1 MLSSIS
7 KKILETINKLLE
19 KFIYQ
24 TIKQNFQLVQKKL
37 VISFW
42 YDTNYVSYISKNL
55 SIIYTYLP
63 YKLVLLC
70 ENKDDHSDWLG

>member
-19 KFIYQ
+19 KLIYQ
-24 TIKQNFQLVQKKL
+24 TIKQIFQLVQKKL

-55 SIIYTYLP
+55 PIIYTYLS

-70 ENKDDHSDWLG
+70 ENKDDHSDRLG